1 MHLSWEKSQSMKFFF
16 LHLEAITLFAAL
28 DIAVQKFVMSFYTDL
43 YIPILSLFCS
53 FDMGC
58 TIARMASRA
67 NFAPSSGFVV
77 YELTA
82 EPVMTKLGSK
92 KK

>member
-1 MHLSWEKSQSMKFFF
+1 MKFFF

>member
-1 MHLSWEKSQSMKFFF
+1 MKFFF
-16 LHLEAITLFAAL
+16 LHLEAITLFAAAAL
-28 DIAVQKFVMSFYTDL
+28 DIAVQKFVMSSYTDL
-43 YIPILSLFCS
+43 YIPILSFFCS

-58 TIARMASRA
+58 TKARMASRA

-82 EPVMTKLGSK
+82 EPVMTKLGS
-92 KK
+92 